1 MRYLTCLLLWVFPR
15 VWGQWEDQLKNYP
28 LRCLQISSFPN
39 SSSFRTDGLAW
50 LGDVQTHSWRN
61 ASTVSFLKP
70 WSHGKLSDQQW
81 QTLEHILQVYRTSFT
96 RDIQELVKM
105 LPIIHYP
112 IEMQVSAG
120 CEVHSGNTSENFFNV
135 ASQGQHILSFQ
146 GTSFQKAPDAPPWTE
161 LAIKVLNTDQGT
173 RETIQQLLNDTC
185 PQVLYGL
192 LEAGK
197 AELDKQEKPVAWLS
211 SVLSP
216 RHGHLQLVCHV
227 SGFYPQPVWVMW
239 TQGEQEQNSTQRG
252 DILPNADG
260 TWYLRAT
267 LDVEAGEEAGL
278 ACRVKHSSLGG
289 QDIILYWADGR
300 HSSYVVF
307 IILAVLILVVGLGL
321 GFVFISR
328 NRCSYRSIR

>member
-1 MRYLTCLLLWVFPR
+1 MRYLTCLLLWVLQL

-70 WSHGKLSDQQW
+70 WSH
-81 QTLEHILQVYRTSFT
+81 
-96 RDIQELVKM
+96 
-105 LPIIHYP
+105 
-112 IEMQVSAG
+112 
-120 CEVHSGNTSENFFNV
+120 
-135 ASQGQHILSFQ
+135 
-146 GTSFQKAPDAPPWTE
+146 
-161 LAIKVLNTDQGT
+161 
-173 RETIQQLLNDTC
+173 
-185 PQVLYGL
+185 
-192 LEAGK
+192 
-197 AELDKQEKPVAWLS
+197 EKPVAWLS

-289 QDIILYWADGR
+289 QDIILYWDGR

-307 IILAVLILVVGLGL
+307 IILAVLILAVGLGL
-321 GFVFISR
+321 GFVFICR
-328 NRCSYRSIR
+328 KRW

>member
-15 VWGQWEDQLKNYP
+15 VWGQWED
-28 LRCLQISSFPN
+28 
-39 SSSFRTDGLAW
+39 
-50 LGDVQTHSWRN
+50 
-61 ASTVSFLKP
+61 
-70 WSHGKLSDQQW
+70 
-81 QTLEHILQVYRTSFT
+81 
-96 RDIQELVKM
+96 
-105 LPIIHYP
+105 P